1 MRVILG
7 GRRGRLGRLFEAWRL
22 ITVLVVSPAT
32 LFEVGHFFKYNK

>member
-7 GRRGRLGRLFEAWRL
+7 GGRGRLGRLFEAWRL
-22 ITVLVVSPAT
+22 TVLVVSPAT